1 MIEYPHGA
9 ELWVFAYG
17 SLMWDP
23 GFDYEEAAPARLH
36 GYHRAFCIH
45 SLIYRGTRAK
55 PGLVFGLDHG
65 GSCRGLACRVRAGRA
80 RHVLDYLA
88 EREIAYDVYLP
99 RLCPVRLKDRR
110 VRAVTLIA
118 NRANHQYAGKLAPE
132 RVAEVIVTSRGKRGH
147 NLVYLENTVRH
158 LDELGIHDKTLS
170 RILRLARARRDTDE
184 RRA

>member
-1 MIEYPHGA
+1 MIDYPEGA

-23 GFDYEEAAPARLH
+23 GFDHEEAAPAHLY

-55 PGLVFGLDHG
+55 PGLVFGLDQG
-65 GSCRGLACRVRAGRA
+65 GSCRGLAYRVRAPRA
-80 RHVLDYLA
+80 RQVLDYLA
-88 EREIAYDVYLP
+88 EREIAYDVYIP
-99 RLCPVRLKDRR
+99 RLCPVRLQDRG

-118 NRANHQYAGKLAPE
+118 NRANHQYAGKPSPE
-132 RVAEVIVTSRGKRGH
+132 RVAEVIVTSRGKRGQ
-147 NLVYLENTVRH
+147 NLTYLENTVRH

-170 RILRLARARRDTDE
+170 RILRLAHARRDAE
-184 RRA
+184 KQSA